1 MEVLGCRSPGMS
13 WRVCGV
19 VCSAVAWRCWAGGV
33 GDEVGGSGK
42 SVLDKMQS
50 ILNIYGPLNCVTCKP
65 TIVCYPSFTHK
76 DIKKRKSHWSTHLK
90 VPGTL

>member
-1 MEVLGCRSPGMS
+1 MGWC
-13 WRVCGV
+13 V
-19 VCSAVAWRCWAGGV
+19 VWWHGGAGLEKL